1 MFDSF
6 GASGVWLIGGIAGL
20 VAFFVTAAIMGIVL
34 RWRDRIRIRSRR
46 PLPGNIQ
53 PIQPI
58 QPMPLEPIRSPAPAA
73 RQALHVGWLLGFLAL
88 ALAGAVMVALLR

>member
-6 GASGVWLIGGIAGL
+6 AVYGTWLIGGIAGL
-20 VAFFVTAAIMGIVL
+20 VAFFVTAAIVGIVV
-34 RWRDRIRIRSRR
+34 RRRDRIRMEQPRR
-46 PLPGNIQ
+46 PLHGTIQ
-53 PIQPI
+53 PT
-58 QPMPLEPIRSPAPAA
+58 QPMPLEPMRSPAPAV